1 MNHAAN
7 FLLPAQRYQKRDIT
21 GEMIYMRRDAFRVQ
35 TVRLVDIREET
46 SVRRVPE
53 SFRLHLPPVL
63 RIAVFSRAVFHGSRN
78 RENTIGRDYRQARL
92 SHVFFTVWS
101 SGKSI
106 FFSLSILHTVR
117 DDHGLQRVGVD
128 R

>member
-1 MNHAAN
+1 
-7 FLLPAQRYQKRDIT
+7 
-21 GEMIYMRRDAFRVQ
+21 MRLDAFHVQ
-35 TVRLVDIREET
+35 TVRLVNIREET
-46 SVRRVPE
+46 SVRRLPE
-53 SFRLHLPPVL
+53 SFRLHLLPIL